1 MGFGDTA
8 KKLQK
13 VTSAAEDLY
22 EKMNQL
28 RGQVQSLREEVETT
42 SEQVDEIEHDLAEQR
57 ALLEA
62 LAEEKGLDVE
72 SIVADVHIEDADA
85 TAESAESGTNVEE
98 TAEPTA
104 EAGAGSDAGQ

>member
-42 SEQVDEIEHDLAEQR
+42 SEQVDEIERDLAEQR

-62 LAEEKGLDVE
+62 LATEQGIDVE
-72 SIVADVHIEDADA
+72 AVVANVHIEDADA
-85 TAESAESGTNVEE
+85 SSAEE
-98 TAEPTA
+98 TEVDESPAQSAAETSDS
-104 EAGAGSDAGQ
+104 EADATQ

>member
-28 RGQVQSLREEVETT
+28 RGQVQSLREEVATT
-42 SEQVDEIEHDLAEQR
+42 SEQVDEIETDLAEQR
-57 ALLEA
+57 ALIEA
-62 LAEEKGLDVE
+62 IAEGQGLDVE
-72 SIVADVHIEDADA
+72 TVISDAHIEKADADDVA
-85 TAESAESGTNVEE
+85 TEE
-98 TAEPTA
+98 ATDG
-104 EAGAGSDAGQ
+104 EAAVDTDDGN

>member
-28 RGQVQSLREEVETT
+28 RGQVQSLREEVATT
-42 SEQVDEIEHDLAEQR
+42 SEQVDEIEADLAEQR

-62 LAEEKGLDVE
+62 LAENEGIDVE
-72 SIVADVHIEDADA
+72 TVVADAHIQALEENTVDEADSETTEIEREATEGDA
-85 TAESAESGTNVEE
+85 
-98 TAEPTA
+98 
-104 EAGAGSDAGQ
+104 

>member
-42 SEQVDEIEHDLAEQR
+42 SEQVNEIEADIAEQR

-62 LAEEKGLDVE
+62 LAENEGLDVE
-72 SIVADVHIEDADA
+72 TVIADAHIEAVGENTVDKTD
-85 TAESAESGTNVEE
+85 SE
-98 TAEPTA
+98 TAEI
-104 EAGAGSDAGQ
+104 EHGSTEGDA

>member
-42 SEQVDEIEHDLAEQR
+42 SEQVDDIERDLAEQR

-62 LAEEKGLDVE
+62 LADQQGLDVDA
-72 SIVADVHIEDADA
+72 IVADANVETADA
-85 TAESAESGTNVEE
+85 EGAGESGETEPVAESAQSAGE
-98 TAEPTA
+98 TDP
-104 EAGAGSDAGQ
+104 SQ

>member
-28 RGQVQSLREEVETT
+28 RGQVQSLREEVATT
-42 SEQVDEIEHDLAEQR
+42 SEQVDEIETDLAEQR
-57 ALLEA
+57 ALIEA
-62 LAEEKGLDVE
+62 IAESQGLDVE
-72 SIVADVHIEDADA
+72 TVIADADIDAVEEGAEVTDKAGDTDGNRSEAADVDA
-85 TAESAESGTNVEE
+85 E
-98 TAEPTA
+98 T
-104 EAGAGSDAGQ
+104 SDA